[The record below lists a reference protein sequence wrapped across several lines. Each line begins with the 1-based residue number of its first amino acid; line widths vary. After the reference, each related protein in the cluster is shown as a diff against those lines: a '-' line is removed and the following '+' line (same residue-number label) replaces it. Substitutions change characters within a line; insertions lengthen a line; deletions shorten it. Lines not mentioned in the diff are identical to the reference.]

1 MFTCIMYCYCCDIC
15 RHPESKKRPSF
26 NEIMLLLLKE
36 DQTLLL
42 IPEDDLLT
50 HSQAGQLGAGLDA
63 GEKLYTDLQSLY
75 VTNN

>member
-1 MFTCIMYCYCCDIC
+1 MCTCIMYCYCCNTC

-26 NEIMLLLLKE
+26 NEIMLLLLKD

-63 GEKLYTDLQSLY
+63 GEKLYGDLQSLY
-75 VTNN
+75 VTKN